1 MSDINSEIGKLTS
14 AIEHLENS
22 LRQSFVHS
30 TPKPDTQASAIYME
44 NISTK
49 SDSGFT
55 SAVQKPNTSS
65 DDTGHAIMLGTKPK
79 VPFAKTK
86 SSDIESF
93 SIAET
98 LPLKD
103 KGKLSF
109 EMEGKCKGTETQR
122 NISNKG
128 DLQITTAPKIHIN
141 TNKHARKETM
151 HDDNC
156 SDQMRN
162 CNQGVKVKPATYDG
176 VNSWIDYKSHFNMVA
191 KVNNWSLEQKG
202 LYLAVSLRGQAQAIL
217 GDLPHEDQSS
227 YDILVN
233 ALEER
238 FASPSLTE
246 LYRVQFRERKKKAS
260 ESLPELGQVLRRL
273 SNLAYPTAPRDV
285 RETLAKEQ
293 FIDALHDSDMRL
305 KVKQSRP
312 RNLDD
317 AIKLS
322 VELEAFNKAEESN
335 RTSRGYLRSADSN
348 NRDDENKLNLS
359 ANSIAIEKLEKGM
372 NSMQDMIKQLTEEIS
387 KFKQNSRSTYTPES
401 KERNCYNCGASDH
414 LFRNC
419 KFPPRENM
427 FKNQQFGNKYK
438 SDRYG
443 SSRVIQRRNK
453 QTKPNVSIIDE
464 AGMYIDVCIGGVSA
478 NFLVD
483 TGATL
488 SIVSTSFYDK
498 LTKKPILQ
506 EFSQQI
512 TSADGGCL
520 SVKGKGEFIFEICEN
535 SFQIKAVVANVRAD
549 GIIGLDFLRDND
561 CIIDI
566 VSKRLVVG
574 KKSFNVHFEGPL
586 GCYRVV
592 ASETVSIPPM
602 SEMIIPGV
610 VCVPK
615 GGKVKSF
622 EGIIEPIEEKLET
635 DFPLTAR
642 AVVNTSDIVPVR
654 LMNVKPEVRLVHK
667 GTSIGKIHRIQSVS
681 STEHNHN
688 NDSEKYILRQDLQDL
703 FDRSSGDLNENQ
715 RQQLRK
721 LLIKYKD
728 SFAETDK
735 DLGRTSNVKHK
746 INTGNAPAF
755 KEPPRRTPVHLRHE
769 IDKHIDEMLEK
780 DVIEPSNSPW
790 ASGVVLVKKKDGSF
804 RFCVDYRRL
813 NKVTV
818 KDAYPLPRI
827 DDSLEQLS
835 GNAWFST
842 LDLCS
847 GYWQVELS
855 PEDRHKTAF
864 ATRRGLFQFK
874 TMPFGL
880 CCAPGTFERLMEQCW
895 LVYNGIYV

>member
-1 MSDINSEIGKLTS
+1 
-14 AIEHLENS
+14 
-22 LRQSFVHS
+22 
-30 TPKPDTQASAIYME
+30 ME
-44 NISTK
+44 S
-49 SDSGFT
+49 
-55 SAVQKPNTSS
+55 
-65 DDTGHAIMLGTKPK
+65 
-79 VPFAKTK
+79 
-86 SSDIESF
+86 
-93 SIAET
+93 
-98 LPLKD
+98 
-103 KGKLSF
+103 
-109 EMEGKCKGTETQR
+109 
-122 NISNKG
+122 
-128 DLQITTAPKIHIN
+128 
-141 TNKHARKETM
+141 
-151 HDDNC
+151 
-156 SDQMRN
+156 
-162 CNQGVKVKPATYDG
+162 
-176 VNSWIDYKSHFNMVA
+176 
-191 KVNNWSLEQKG
+191 
-202 LYLAVSLRGQAQAIL
+202 
-217 GDLPHEDQSS
+217 
-227 YDILVN
+227 
-233 ALEER
+233 
-238 FASPSLTE
+238 
-246 LYRVQFRERKKKAS
+246 
-260 ESLPELGQVLRRL
+260 RL
-273 SNLAYPTAPRDV
+273 SRY
-285 RETLAKEQ
+285 ES
-293 FIDALHDSDMRL
+293 IDRL
-305 KVKQSRP
+305 
-312 RNLDD
+312 
-317 AIKLS
+317 
-322 VELEAFNKAEESN
+322 
-335 RTSRGYLRSADSN
+335 GYTRYKFGGS
-348 NRDDENKLNLS
+348 RDDENKLNLS

-372 NSMQDMIKQLTEEIS
+372 NSMQDMIKQLTEEIG

-419 KFPPRENM
+419 KLPPRENM

-464 AGMYIDVCIGGVSA
+464 AGMYIDVCI
-478 NFLVD
+478 
-483 TGATL
+483 
-488 SIVSTSFYDK
+488 
-498 LTKKPILQ
+498 
-506 EFSQQI
+506 
-512 TSADGGCL
+512 
-520 SVKGKGEFIFEICEN
+520 
-535 SFQIKAVVANVRAD
+535 
-549 GIIGLDFLRDND
+549 
-561 CIIDI
+561 
-566 VSKRLVVG
+566 
-574 KKSFNVHFEGPL
+574 
-586 GCYRVV
+586 
-592 ASETVSIPPM
+592 
-602 SEMIIPGV
+602 
-610 VCVPK
+610 

-703 FDRSSGDLNENQ
+703 FDRSSGDLNEDQ

-874 TMPFGL
+874 TMPYMFNLFG
-880 CCAPGTFERLMEQCW
+880 R
-895 LVYNGIYV
+895 YNRYGENIQ

>member
-1 MSDINSEIGKLTS
+1 
-14 AIEHLENS
+14 
-22 LRQSFVHS
+22 
-30 TPKPDTQASAIYME
+30 
-44 NISTK
+44 
-49 SDSGFT
+49 
-55 SAVQKPNTSS
+55 
-65 DDTGHAIMLGTKPK
+65 
-79 VPFAKTK
+79 
-86 SSDIESF
+86 
-93 SIAET
+93 
-98 LPLKD
+98 
-103 KGKLSF
+103 
-109 EMEGKCKGTETQR
+109 
-122 NISNKG
+122 
-128 DLQITTAPKIHIN
+128 
-141 TNKHARKETM
+141 
-151 HDDNC
+151 
-156 SDQMRN
+156 
-162 CNQGVKVKPATYDG
+162 
-176 VNSWIDYKSHFNMVA
+176 
-191 KVNNWSLEQKG
+191 
-202 LYLAVSLRGQAQAIL
+202 
-217 GDLPHEDQSS
+217 
-227 YDILVN
+227 
-233 ALEER
+233 
-238 FASPSLTE
+238 
-246 LYRVQFRERKKKAS
+246 
-260 ESLPELGQVLRRL
+260 
-273 SNLAYPTAPRDV
+273 
-285 RETLAKEQ
+285 
-293 FIDALHDSDMRL
+293 
-305 KVKQSRP
+305 
-312 RNLDD
+312 
-317 AIKLS
+317 
-322 VELEAFNKAEESN
+322 
-335 RTSRGYLRSADSN
+335 
-348 NRDDENKLNLS
+348 
-359 ANSIAIEKLEKGM
+359 
-372 NSMQDMIKQLTEEIS
+372 
-387 KFKQNSRSTYTPES
+387 
-401 KERNCYNCGASDH
+401 
-414 LFRNC
+414 
-419 KFPPRENM
+419 
-427 FKNQQFGNKYK
+427 
-438 SDRYG
+438 
-443 SSRVIQRRNK
+443 
-453 QTKPNVSIIDE
+453 
-464 AGMYIDVCIGGVSA
+464 
-478 NFLVD
+478 
-483 TGATL
+483 
-488 SIVSTSFYDK
+488 
-498 LTKKPILQ
+498 
-506 EFSQQI
+506 
-512 TSADGGCL
+512 
-520 SVKGKGEFIFEICEN
+520 
-535 SFQIKAVVANVRAD
+535 
-549 GIIGLDFLRDND
+549 
-561 CIIDI
+561 
-566 VSKRLVVG
+566 VVG

-602 SEMIIPGV
+602 SEMIIPGI

-880 CCAPGTFERLMEQCW
+880 CCAPGTFERLMETVLAGLQWHICLIYLDDIIVMGKTFSDMIGNLETVIARIQNAGLKLKAKKCCLCSKEVQFLGHVISETGVATDPSKIEVIKNW
-895 LVYNGIYV
+895 PTPTSVTELRSFLGLCGYYRPTSKTFLLKQNVYIV